1 MRSSRWDAQGNV
13 YLVVTEPMSPELVRA
28 GVEDT
33 DGVLEVFRSGD
44 DWVEIAIW
52 NTDGSTAEL
61 SGNGTRIAAK
71 WLAEE
76 TGADVVTVRVGPREV
91 IARMLDGGLVE
102 QDLGEVEVGSA
113 EEVDGIRFVAVDI
126 GNPHAVVGGPAP
138 VYTIG
143 PFLEVHERFPR
154 RTNVQVA
161 RRVSDDEIEA
171 RVWERGAGETASS
184 KSNAGAVA
192 GRARAEAGDGA
203 FPGRRARRCRFEDA
217 AAFLSARPRRI
228 QQVSPARA
236 RRARGEQVRR
246 RNVNTSALGR
256 PALVA
261 EVDHE
266 RVDGCLDALDGE
278 VEAGI
283 SSSALDLWSRIIFA
297 PRTSFASV
305 PSTRPMNGDENTMSS
320 V

>member
-1 MRSSRWDAQGNV
+1 M
-13 YLVVTEPMSPELVRA
+13 
-28 GVEDT
+28 
-33 DGVLEVFRSGD
+33 LEVFHAGD

-52 NTDGSTAEL
+52 NPDGSRAEM

-126 GNPHAVVGGPAP
+126 GNPHAVVEGDPAE
-138 VYTIG
+138 VSRIG

-184 KSNAGAVA
+184 GSSAVA
-192 GRARAEAGDGA
+192 VAAALGLRRSDGA
-203 FPGRRARRCRFEDA
+203 FPGRRARRAVRGTPRVSYRPGPARRLGLA
-217 AAFLSARPRRI
+217 AVRAEPAADKFAAEREHLGARP
-228 QQVSPARA
+228 A
-236 RRARGEQVRR
+236 
-246 RNVNTSALGR
+246 
-256 PALVA
+256 ALVA

-278 VEAGI
+278 VEAGGQLQR
-283 SSSALDLWSRIIFA
+283 SRPVVAERVFATDLVRIRA
-297 PRTSFASV
+297 EHAA
-305 PSTRPMNGDENTMSS
+305 DER
-320 V
+320 